1 MKLFY
6 QERTQSKFYD
16 SRDGNGI
23 SFYGLRIK
31 GHKIPFWPVTYAVK
45 GGMMEW
51 VIHIC
56 VYRYVYDIKKKYESK
71 SKIFLWTKRRKGLT

>member
-56 VYRYVYDIKKKYESK
+56 VSIDTFMISKKNMKVNLKYFCGQKEE
-71 SKIFLWTKRRKGLT
+71 RV

>member
-45 GGMMEW
+45 GGMTEW

-56 VYRYVYDIKKKYESK
+56 VSIDTFMISKKNMKVNLKYFCGQKEE
-71 SKIFLWTKRRKGLT
+71 RV